1 VPVNLFA
8 LRASKRSQI
17 VADIA
22 RLNRCQT
29 HWRAANGA
37 LGALVRCVEHGIA
50 SVRRSEF
57 TCEPTGCFRFEGIR
71 CNDAYLNVIAPGA
84 FEQPVFEAYWPR

>member
-1 VPVNLFA
+1 M
-8 LRASKRSQI
+8 
-17 VADIA
+17 ADIA
-22 RLNRCQT
+22 RLNCRQLHGGT
-29 HWRAANGA
+29 ASSA
-37 LGALVRCVEHGIA
+37 LLTLVLRIEHALPL